1 MVIDHTL
8 ADGVLQVRLLRELD
22 ITTRAAA
29 ALEIEALVAGHRPD
43 QVLVE
48 LPSPV
53 PSPATFSALARA
65 RRMCQSLGI
74 PLTTTGPGADWD
86 RRAARPDPVRL
97 ETGSRQDR

>member
-1 MVIDHTL
+1 MVIGHTL

-29 ALEIEALVAGHRPD
+29 ALEIEALVAAHRPD

-74 PLTTTGPGADWD
+74 PLTATGPGADRD
-86 RRAARPDPVRL
+86 RRTTRPAPVR
-97 ETGSRQDR
+97 ETGSR